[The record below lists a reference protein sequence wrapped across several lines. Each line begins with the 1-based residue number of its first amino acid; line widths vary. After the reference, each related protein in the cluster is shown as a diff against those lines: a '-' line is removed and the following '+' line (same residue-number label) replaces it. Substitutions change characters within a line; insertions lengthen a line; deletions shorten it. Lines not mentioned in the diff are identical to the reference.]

1 MSSRWVDLRCSTLN
15 IEYAFGDGAGRT
27 VVEVEERIDV
37 VTFALSEFLALDSQN
52 IDLGVDDYGLLL
64 RGSADVEVGKVV
76 PFFHWT
82 LEREDVPHVGT
93 WRVLDKGQQK

>member
-1 MSSRWVDLRCSTLN
+1 MSSRWVDLRCSALKR
-15 IEYAFGDGAGRT
+15 EYAFGDGAGRT

-76 PFFHWT
+76 PFFH
-82 LEREDVPHVGT
+82 
-93 WRVLDKGQQK
+93 

>member
-1 MSSRWVDLRCSTLN
+1 MNSWWVDSRYSALN
-15 IEYAFGDGAGRT
+15 IKYALWDGAGRT

-37 VTFALSEFLALDSQN
+37 VTFALRKSLTLDSQD

-64 RGSADVEVGKVV
+64 RRSADVEVGKVV
-76 PFFHWT
+76 PFFHWA
-82 LEREDVPHVGT
+82 LEREDVSHVGT